1 MEDKK
6 ITETDELNKPLNT
19 ADPSIANGEE
29 EIIDISSLSDEE
41 QINYLANVVSDLDHQ
56 EEKEHSYQKVLK
68 SDKK

>member
-19 ADPSIANGEE
+19 VDPSIVNDE

-41 QINYLANVVSDLDHQ
+41 QINFLANVVSDLDHQ
-56 EEKEHSYQKVLK
+56 EEKDQGYKKVLK